1 MAKSLPVKIS
11 KQIKEAV
18 YKKADKHG
26 YGSRTRADNSA
37 FMDALVADVEVGGV
51 LKNYMDKAVI
61 RTYIKDGILNAY
73 AKQRGR
79 EILSAESATDT
90 IQQLFDVNTAV
101 IQKLKDTGGKVVSIC
116 RSSGDGRIFVV
127 SEGTVLK
134 WETALRKA
142 LDIIAREPGL
152 TVDGVTP
159 TICLQLADVSASIT
173 DGDKKHI
180 STALAAISVKARFCS
195 G

>member
-1 MAKSLPVKIS
+1 MAKSLPAKTA
-11 KQIKEAV
+11 KQVKEAV
-18 YKKADKHG
+18 YRKADEHG
-26 YGSRTRADNSA
+26 YGARTRADNSA
-37 FMDALVADVEVGGV
+37 FMDSLVEDPEVGGV
-51 LKNYMDKAVI
+51 LKDLMVKESI

-90 IQQLFDVNTAV
+90 VQQLFGVTTYV
-101 IQKLKDTGGKVVSIC
+101 IQKHRDNGKVVSVC
-116 RSSGDGRIFVV
+116 RSDDDKIFVV

-142 LDIIAREPGL
+142 LELIAREPGL
-152 TVDGVTP
+152 TVAGVTP
-159 TICLQLADVSASIT
+159 TICLQLADISASIT

>member
-1 MAKSLPVKIS
+1 MTKSLPAKIS
-11 KQIKEAV
+11 KQIKQAV
-18 YKKADKHG
+18 YKKADEHG

-37 FMDALVADVEVGGV
+37 FMDSLVADVEVGGV
-51 LKNYMDKAVI
+51 LKNYMDNAVI
-61 RTYIKDGILNAY
+61 RTYIKDAILNAY

-79 EILSAESATDT
+79 EILSARSATDT
-90 IQQLFDVNTAV
+90 VQQLFEVATSV
-101 IQKLKDTGGKVVSIC
+101 IYKHKDNGKVVSVC
-116 RSSGDGRIFVV
+116 RSDDGRIFVV

-142 LDIIAREPGL
+142 LVLIARQPGL
-152 TVDGVTP
+152 TVDGRTP
-159 TICLQLADVSASIT
+159 AICLQLADINANIT

-180 STALAAISVKARFCS
+180 KTALLAISVKARFFS

>member
-1 MAKSLPVKIS
+1 MAKTLPTKIA
-11 KQIKEAV
+11 KQIKDAV
-18 YKKADKHG
+18 YKKADEHG
-26 YGSRTRADNSA
+26 YGSRTRADNSV
-37 FMDALVADVEVGGV
+37 FMDSLVADVAVGGI
-51 LKNYMDKAVI
+51 LKNYMDNAVI

-73 AKQRGR
+73 AKQRGK

-90 IQQLFDVNTAV
+90 VQQLFDVDTAV
-101 IQKLKDTGGKVVSIC
+101 IQKYKDNGKVVSVC
-116 RSSGDGRIFVV
+116 RSDDGRIFVV

-142 LDIIAREPGL
+142 LELIAREQGL
-152 TVDGVTP
+152 IVDGATP
-159 TICLQLADVSASIT
+159 SICLQLADISASIT

-180 STALAAISVKARFCS
+180 ATALTAISVKARFCS

>member
-1 MAKSLPVKIS
+1 MAKSLPTRIA

-18 YKKADKHG
+18 YKKADEHG

-37 FMDALVADVEVGGV
+37 FMDSLVADVEVGGV
-51 LKNYMDKAVI
+51 LKNYMDNAVI

-90 IQQLFDVNTAV
+90 IQQLYNIDTAV
-101 IQKLKDTGGKVVSIC
+101 IQKYKDNGKVVSVC
-116 RSSGDGRIFVV
+116 RSDDGRLFVI

-142 LDIIAREPGL
+142 LDLIAREPGL
-152 TVDGVTP
+152 IINGVTP
-159 TICLQLADVSASIT
+159 AICLQLADVSASIT

-180 STALAAISVKARFCS
+180 ATALLAISVKARFFS

>member
-1 MAKSLPVKIS
+1 MAKSLPTKIS
-11 KQIKEAV
+11 KQIKDAV
-18 YKKADKHG
+18 YKKADEHG

-37 FMDALVADVEVGGV
+37 FMDALVTDTEVGGV

-79 EILSAESATDT
+79 EILSAESAADTVQQLYGTDT
-90 IQQLFDVNTAV
+90 TV
-101 IQKLKDTGGKVVSIC
+101 IQKHKGNGKVVSVC
-116 RSSGDGRIFVV
+116 RSNDGKIFVV

-142 LDIIAREPGL
+142 LDLIAREPGIF
-152 TVDGVTP
+152 VDGVTP

-180 STALAAISVKARFCS
+180 TTALHSISVKAHFCS